1 MYSRN
6 FFLLFLINLF
16 FLIGCESDS
25 KTHYKNAVNQH
36 MSKIDQNKVDKISD
50 EPIDSIIYD
59 QDALIDRASQKIKE
73 LIDKN
78 K

>member
-6 FFLLFLINLF
+6 FLLLFLISLF

-36 MSKIDQNKVDKISD
+36 MSKINQNTFKKSDFDKLSRDNNVVI
-50 EPIDSIIYD
+50 
-59 QDALIDRASQKIKE
+59 QKI
-73 LIDKN
+73 LINSINDDK
-78 K
+78 

>member
-1 MYSRN
+1 MYSQI
-6 FFLLFLINLF
+6 FLLLFLISLF

-25 KTHYKNAVNQH
+25 KTHYKNAVDQH
-36 MSKIDQNKVDKISD
+36 MSKINQNKVDKISD

-59 QDALIDRASQKIKE
+59 KDALIDRASQKIKE
-73 LIDKN
+73 FIYKN

>member
-1 MYSRN
+1 MCNRN
-6 FFLLFLINLF
+6 LLLLLLINLF

-25 KTHYKNAVNQH
+25 KVHYKDAVNQH
-36 MSKIDQNKVDKISD
+36 MRKINKNKLDKISD
-50 EPIDSIIYD
+50 QPVDSIIYD
-59 QDALIDRASQKIKE
+59 QDALVNRASQKIKE

>member
-6 FFLLFLINLF
+6 FFILFLISLF

-25 KTHYKNAVNQH
+25 KTHYKNAVDQH
-36 MSKIDQNKVDKISD
+36 MSKINQNKVSD

-59 QDALIDRASQKIKE
+59 KDALIDRASQKIKE